1 MCTQMRRKTKLV
13 KIGNGLAVRLPQKI
27 LELVDFRPGQRL
39 EIEVRP
45 DRLIIRIPK
54 NSAPHELDRAYKDF
68 MSMWRQIGEETW
80 VQIFGPDYGYPGPHL
95 GT

>member
-1 MCTQMRRKTKLV
+1 MRRQAKLV
-13 KIGNGLAVRLPQKI
+13 KIGNGYAVRLPKKI
-27 LELVDFRPGQRL
+27 LELVEFKPGQTL

-45 DRLIIRIPK
+45 DRLIIRMPK

-68 MSMWRQIGEETW
+68 KSTWRQLGEDTW
-80 VQIFGPDYGYPGPHL
+80 VEMFGPDYDGPGPHL

>member
-1 MCTQMRRKTKLV
+1 MRRQTKLV
-13 KIGNGLAVRLPQKI
+13 KIGNGLAVRLPKKI
-27 LELVDFRPGQRL
+27 LDLVDFKPGQPL

-45 DRLIIRIPK
+45 DRLIIRTPK

-68 MSMWRQIGEETW
+68 KAMWQRMGEDAW
-80 VQIFGPDYGYPGPHL
+80 VEIFGPDYDGPGPHY